1 MRIDIF
7 GKQDCAVCNT
17 TKRKLNHFLG
27 KWGLTDKIELQWIDL
42 DTVDGRAEGAFEDVM
57 NVPTVIVRRDSSE
70 IKRWDGEV
78 PDSNELR
85 EIIDA

>member
-7 GKQDCAVCNT
+7 GKQDCAICNT
-17 TKRKLNHFLG
+17 TKRKLNHFLH
-27 KWGLTDKIELQWIDL
+27 KWGLAGKIELKWIDL

-78 PDSNELR
+78 PNSNELR

>member
-17 TKRKLNHFLG
+17 TKRKLNHFLS
-27 KWGLTDKIELQWIDL
+27 KWGLADKIELQWIDL
-42 DTVDGRAEGAFEDVM
+42 DTVDGLAEGAFEDVM

-85 EIIDA
+85 EIIGA